1 MSGRCSS
8 RHGWERADSLDREFE
23 DPIPLPSGKTLKSLR
38 GAGDYIDLPE
48 KESGKPHWQT
58 AIRELMIA
66 AERSGHD
73 AGANRDAE
81 SVEPW
86 ETGADATAQG
96 GEEISDR
103 EIAAFA
109 GHSPKNARGLPNIKG
124 RRHVLR
130 PALWLEL
137 GIANPYRDSRHKFG
151 LVHSSHPMVRDFSP
165 RAQSYP
171 VAPITSQSI
180 QQRSLRPPN
189 RKA

>member
-1 MSGRCSS
+1 MNGSPTTGATLLEPKFTCQVCEHRGADVSN
-8 RHGWERADSLDREFE
+8 RHGWERPDCWTENSKFPSLAIRKDAQDSARGRRLHR
-23 DPIPLPSGKTLKSLR
+23 STGK
-38 GAGDYIDLPE
+38 

-103 EIAAFA
+103 EVAAFA
-109 GHSPKNARGLPNIKG
+109 GHSPKNAS
-124 RRHVLR
+124 
-130 PALWLEL
+130 A
-137 GIANPYRDSRHKFG
+137 
-151 LVHSSHPMVRDFSP
+151 SS
-165 RAQSYP
+165 
-171 VAPITSQSI
+171 TEC
-180 QQRSLRPPN
+180 QR
-189 RKA
+189 

>member
-1 MSGRCSS
+1 MSGRCSG
-8 RHGWERADSLDREFE
+8 RHGWERADSLDREIE
-23 DPIPLPSGKTLKSLR
+23 DAIPLPSGKTLKSLR

-96 GEEISDR
+96 GEEIS
-103 EIAAFA
+103 
-109 GHSPKNARGLPNIKG
+109 G
-124 RRHVLR
+124 
-130 PALWLEL
+130 
-137 GIANPYRDSRHKFG
+137 G
-151 LVHSSHPMVRDFSP
+151 LVHQAGHHQRLATNGDAQHPRQIV
-165 RAQSYP
+165 
-171 VAPITSQSI
+171 
-180 QQRSLRPPN
+180 SLRFSFSSSGEGSPLLVKLARQVRELIPS
-189 RKA
+189 RRA